1 MNSKLIFEESRP
13 GRSACSLPELD
24 VPAQDINK
32 LLPPAVLRQTPAE
45 LPEVDELTLVRHY
58 TNLARKNF
66 GVDTGFYPLG
76 SCTMKYNPKVNE
88 TLCGLTGF
96 AQLHPY
102 QPASTVQGIL
112 RIMYELG
119 EYLKEISGLD
129 GVSLTPAAG
138 AHGEFTG
145 MKVIHQYFKKHN
157 EKRTQV
163 LIPDSAHGTNPASS
177 ALCGFKAVE
186 VKSDPH
192 GNVDI
197 ADLKA
202 KMTNQVAGLMLTIP
216 NTLGL
221 FDEHIAEICQIVH
234 DGGGFIYM
242 DGANFN
248 SIMGITKPSMVCVD
262 VLHFNLHKTFSTPH
276 GCGGPGSGPIA
287 VTAKLTPY
295 LPVPIVTRTGD
306 VIARSGIPHLSLR
319 GTESRS
325 NLTTGSEQAPQ
336 SQIATPLGARNDE
349 EFEYHLDYNYPDS
362 IGQIK
367 GFYGNI
373 AVLIRAYVYIRMMGP
388 DGLKKASQMAVL
400 NANYVMA
407 QLKQYYHL
415 QYDRHCMH
423 ECVLDATIQLKKFGV
438 RTLDIAKRLLD
449 YGFHPPTIY
458 FPLIVHEAL
467 MIEPTETESKETL
480 DEFIKAM
487 ITIAKEAETTPDVV
501 KNAPTSTPVGR
512 LDEVKAARELKV
524 RYTK

>member
-1 MNSKLIFEESRP
+1 MNSKLIFEESSP
-13 GRSACSLPELD
+13 GRSACALPALDLPAGVSAKAGAPVTELI
-24 VPAQDINK
+24 PAK
-32 LLPPAVLRQTPAE
+32 YLRDKPAE

-58 TNLARKNF
+58 TNLSRKNF
-66 GVDTGFYPLG
+66 GVDSGFYPLG

-138 AHGEFTG
+138 AHGEFAG
-145 MKVIHQYFKKHN
+145 LKVIHQYFKKSAEGRSASGGHTQ
-157 EKRTQV
+157 RTKV
-163 LIPDSAHGTNPASS
+163 LIPDSAHGTNPASG
-177 ALCGFKAVE
+177 ALCGFHAVE

-202 KMTNQVAGLMLTIP
+202 KMTDEVTALMLTIP

-248 SIMGITKPSMVCVD
+248 SIMGIIKPAMVCASPVRSSSCGNVSFNGVD

-276 GCGGPGSGPIA
+276 GCGGPGAGPIA

-295 LPVPIVTRTGD
+295 LPVPIVVKGED
-306 VIARSGIPHLSLR
+306 GYSL
-319 GTESRS
+319 
-325 NLTTGSEQAPQ
+325 
-336 SQIATPLGARNDE
+336 
-349 EFEYHLDYNYPDS
+349 NYDRPDT

-367 GFYGNI
+367 GFFGNI
-373 AVLIRAYVYIRMMGP
+373 AVLIRAYIYIRMMGAS
-388 DGLKKASQMAVL
+388 GLKKASQMAVL
-400 NANYVMA
+400 NANYIMA
-407 QLKQYYHL
+407 QLKPYYHL

-449 YGFHPPTIY
+449 YGYHPPTIY

-480 DEFIKAM
+480 DEFISVM
-487 ITIAKEAETTPDVV
+487 IAIAKEAETTPEVV
-501 KNAPTSTPVGR
+501 KTAPTTTPVGR

-524 RYTK
+524 RYKQS

>member
-1 MNSKLIFEESRP
+1 M
-13 GRSACSLPELD
+13 
-24 VPAQDINK
+24 
-32 LLPPAVLRQTPAE
+32 
-45 LPEVDELTLVRHY
+45 RHY
-58 TNLARKNF
+58 TNLSRKNF
-66 GVDTGFYPLG
+66 GVDSGFYPLG

-119 EYLKEISGLD
+119 EYLKEISGFD
-129 GVSLTPAAG
+129 GVSLCPAAG

-145 MKVIHQYFKKHN
+145 MKVIHQYFKKSAVPPERDGRHTQ
-157 EKRTQV
+157 RTQV

-186 VKSDPH
+186 VKSDAH

-197 ADLKA
+197 ADLKS
-202 KMTNQVAGLMLTIP
+202 KMDNQVAALMLTIP

-221 FDEHIAEICQIVH
+221 FDEHIVEICKIVH

-248 SIMGITKPSMVCVD
+248 SIMGITTPALVGAD

-276 GCGGPGSGPIA
+276 GCGGPGAGPIA

-295 LPVPIVTRTGD
+295 LPVPIVVKGED
-306 VIARSGIPHLSLR
+306 GYS
-319 GTESRS
+319 
-325 NLTTGSEQAPQ
+325 
-336 SQIATPLGARNDE
+336 
-349 EFEYHLDYNYPDS
+349 LDYDRPES

-367 GFYGNI
+367 GFFGNI

-388 DGLKKASQMAVL
+388 AGLKKASQMAVL

-449 YGFHPPTIY
+449 YGYHPPTIY

-480 DEFIKAM
+480 DEFIKVM
-487 ITIAKEAETTPDVV
+487 IAIAKEAETTPDVV
-501 KNAPTSTPVGR
+501 KTAPDNTPVASVRHGAVALIGR

-524 RYTK
+524 RWKHQ

>member
-13 GRSACSLPELD
+13 GRSACALPALD

-32 LLPPAVLRQTPAE
+32 LLPPTALRPAPAE

-58 TNLARKNF
+58 TNLSRKNF
-66 GVDTGFYPLG
+66 GVDSGFYPLG

-129 GVSLTPAAG
+129 GVSLCPAAG

-157 EKRTQV
+157 DPRTKV

-186 VKSDPH
+186 VKSDAH

-197 ADLKA
+197 ADLKS
-202 KMTNQVAGLMLTIP
+202 KMDNQVAALMLTIP

-221 FDEHIAEICQIVH
+221 FDEHIVEICKIVH

-276 GCGGPGSGPIA
+276 GCGGPGAGPIA

-295 LPVPIVTRTGD
+295 LPVPIVVKGED
-306 VIARSGIPHLSLR
+306 GYS
-319 GTESRS
+319 
-325 NLTTGSEQAPQ
+325 
-336 SQIATPLGARNDE
+336 
-349 EFEYHLDYNYPDS
+349 LDYDRPES

-367 GFYGNI
+367 GFFGNI

-388 DGLKKASQMAVL
+388 AGLKKASQMAVL

-449 YGFHPPTIY
+449 YGYHPPTIY

-480 DEFIKAM
+480 DEFIKVM
-487 ITIAKEAETTPDVV
+487 IAIAKEAETQPDVV
-501 KNAPTSTPVGR
+501 KNAPTTTPVGR
-512 LDEVKAARELKV
+512 LDEVKAARELRV
-524 RYTK
+524 HWTK

>member
-1 MNSKLIFEESRP
+1 MNDKLIFEESRP
-13 GRSACSLPELD
+13 GRSACALPALD

-32 LLPPAVLRQTPAE
+32 LLPSAALRPTLAD

-119 EYLKEISGLD
+119 EFLKEISGFD

-138 AHGEFTG
+138 AHGEYTG
-145 MKVIHQYFKKHN
+145 LKVIHQYFKKHN
-157 EKRTQV
+157 DKRTKV
-163 LIPDSAHGTNPASS
+163 LIPDSAHGTNPASG
-177 ALCGFKAVE
+177 ALCGFHAVE
-186 VKSDPH
+186 VKSDAH

-197 ADLKA
+197 PDLKA
-202 KMTNQVAGLMLTIP
+202 KMNNEVACLMLTIP

-221 FDEHIAEICQIVH
+221 FDEHIVEICKIVH
-234 DGGGFIYM
+234 DSGGFIYM

-248 SIMGITKPSMVCVD
+248 SIMGITTPALAGAD

-276 GCGGPGSGPIA
+276 GCGGPGAGPIA

-295 LPVPIVTRTGD
+295 LPVPIV
-306 VIARSGIPHLSLR
+306 VK
-319 GTESRS
+319 
-325 NLTTGSEQAPQ
+325 N
-336 SQIATPLGARNDE
+336 NDE
-349 EFEYHLDYNYPDS
+349 YSLDYDRPDS

-367 GFYGNI
+367 GFFGNI

-388 DGLKKASQMAVL
+388 AGLKKASQMAVL

-407 QLKQYYHL
+407 QLKQHYHL

-449 YGFHPPTIY
+449 YGYHPPTIY

-480 DEFIKAM
+480 DEFIKVM
-487 ITIAKEAETTPDVV
+487 IAIAKEAETTPDVV
-501 KNAPTSTPVGR
+501 KSAPTTTPVGR
-512 LDEVKAARELKV
+512 LDEVKAARELRVCWK
-524 RYTK
+524 KP

>member
-1 MNSKLIFEESRP
+1 
-13 GRSACSLPELD
+13 
-24 VPAQDINK
+24 
-32 LLPPAVLRQTPAE
+32 
-45 LPEVDELTLVRHY
+45 
-58 TNLARKNF
+58 
-66 GVDTGFYPLG
+66 
-76 SCTMKYNPKVNE
+76 
-88 TLCGLTGF
+88 
-96 AQLHPY
+96 
-102 QPASTVQGIL
+102 
-112 RIMYELG
+112 
-119 EYLKEISGLD
+119 
-129 GVSLTPAAG
+129 
-138 AHGEFTG
+138 
-145 MKVIHQYFKKHN
+145 
-157 EKRTQV
+157 V

-186 VKSDPH
+186 VKSDAH

-202 KMTNQVAGLMLTIP
+202 KMNNEVAALMLTIP

-295 LPVPIVTRTGD
+295 LPVPIIVRTTPKPPLTRGTDGKT
-306 VIARSGIPHLSLR
+306 PPYER
-319 GTESRS
+319 GTE
-325 NLTTGSEQAPQ
+325 GVVKY
-336 SQIATPLGARNDE
+336 I
-349 EFEYHLDYNYPDS
+349 LDYDRPES

-400 NANYVMA
+400 NANYIMA

-423 ECVLDATIQLKKFGV
+423 ECVLDATIQLKKYGV

-449 YGFHPPTIY
+449 YGYHPPTIY

-480 DEFIKAM
+480 DEFIKVM
-487 ITIAKEAETTPDVV
+487 IAIAKEAETTPDVV

-512 LDEVKAARELKV
+512 LDEVKAARELRV

>member
-1 MNSKLIFEESRP
+1 MNDKLIFEESSP
-13 GRSACSLPELD
+13 GRSACALPALD

-32 LLPPAVLRQTPAE
+32 LLPPTVLRQTPAD

-58 TNLARKNF
+58 TNLSRKNF
-66 GVDTGFYPLG
+66 GVDSGFYPLG

-145 MKVIHQYFKKHN
+145 LKVIHQYFKKHN
-157 EKRTQV
+157 DKRTKV
-163 LIPDSAHGTNPASS
+163 LIPDSAHGTNPASG
-177 ALCGFKAVE
+177 ALCGFHAVE

-202 KMTNQVAGLMLTIP
+202 KMNNEVAALMLTIP

-295 LPVPIVTRTGD
+295 LPVPTVSSPRWGLNQPISDGLGAIVTKDENGY
-306 VIARSGIPHLSLR
+306 SL
-319 GTESRS
+319 
-325 NLTTGSEQAPQ
+325 
-336 SQIATPLGARNDE
+336 
-349 EFEYHLDYNYPDS
+349 NYDRPDS

-367 GFYGNI
+367 GFFGNI

-388 DGLKKASQMAVL
+388 AGLKKASQMAVL

-407 QLKQYYHL
+407 QLKQHYHL

-449 YGFHPPTIY
+449 YGYHPPTIY

-480 DEFIKAM
+480 DEFISVM
-487 ITIAKEAETTPDVV
+487 IAIAKEAETTPDVV
-501 KNAPTSTPVGR
+501 KTAPTSTPVGR
-512 LDEVKAARELKV
+512 LDEVKAARELRV

>member
-1 MNSKLIFEESRP
+1 MNDKLIFEESKP
-13 GRSACSLPELD
+13 GRSACSLPALD
-24 VPAQDINK
+24 VPAQEINK
-32 LLPPAVLRQTPAE
+32 LLPPAALRPAPAE

-58 TNLARKNF
+58 TNLSKKNF
-66 GVDTGFYPLG
+66 GVDSGFYPLG

-88 TLCGLTGF
+88 TLSGLSEF
-96 AQLHPY
+96 ANLHPY
-102 QPASTVQGIL
+102 QPEGAVQGTL
-112 RIMYELG
+112 RLMYETA
-119 EYLKEISGLD
+119 EFLKEISGLE
-129 GVSLTPAAG
+129 GVTLAPAAG

-145 MKVIHQYFKKHN
+145 LKVIHQYFKKHN
-157 EKRTQV
+157 EKKTKV
-163 LIPDSAHGTNPASS
+163 LIPDSAHGTNPASG

-186 VKSDPH
+186 VKSDSH

-197 ADLKA
+197 PDLKA
-202 KMTNQVAGLMLTIP
+202 KMTNEVAALMLTIP

-234 DGGGFIYM
+234 AGGGFIYM

-248 SIMGITKPSMVCVD
+248 SIMGITKPSLVCVD

-276 GCGGPGSGPIA
+276 GCGGPGAGPIA
-287 VTAKLTPY
+287 VCAKLAPY
-295 LPVPIVTRTGD
+295 LPVPIV
-306 VIARSGIPHLSLR
+306 VK
-319 GTESRS
+319 
-325 NLTTGSEQAPQ
+325 N
-336 SQIATPLGARNDE
+336 NDE
-349 EFEYHLDYNYPDS
+349 YSLDYDRPES

-367 GFYGNI
+367 GFFGNI
-373 AVLIRAYVYIRMMGP
+373 AVIIRAYVYIRMMGP

-400 NANYVMA
+400 NANYVMT
-407 QLKQYYHL
+407 QLKQHYHL
-415 QYDRHCMH
+415 QYDQHCMH
-423 ECVLDATIQLKKFGV
+423 ECVLDATIQMKKFGV

-487 ITIAKEAETTPDVV
+487 IAIAKEAETMPDVV
-501 KNAPTSTPVGR
+501 KSAPTTTPVGR

-524 RYTK
+524 R

>member
-13 GRSACSLPELD
+13 GRSACALPALD
-24 VPAQDINK
+24 VPVQDINK
-32 LLPPAVLRQTPAE
+32 LLPSAALRPALAD

-58 TNLARKNF
+58 TNLSRKNF

-88 TLCGLTGF
+88 TLCGLPGF
-96 AQLHPY
+96 AHLHPY
-102 QPASTVQGIL
+102 QPEATVQGIL
-112 RIMYELG
+112 RLMYELG

-157 EKRTQV
+157 DKRTQV

-186 VKSDPH
+186 VKSDAH

-202 KMTNQVAGLMLTIP
+202 KMNNQVAALMLTIP

-221 FDEHIAEICQIVH
+221 FDEHIVEICEIVH
-234 DGGGFIYM
+234 SSGGFIYM

-248 SIMGITKPSMVCVD
+248 SIMGITTPALVGAD

-295 LPVPIVTRTGD
+295 LSVPIVTRTTSNGHPEQSEGSRRD
-306 VIARSGIPHLSLR
+306 SSGASL
-319 GTESRS
+319 
-325 NLTTGSEQAPQ
+325 PQ
-336 SQIATPLGARNDE
+336 NDTSAV
-349 EFEYHLDYNYPDS
+349 YSLDYNRPDS

-373 AVLIRAYVYIRMMGP
+373 AVLIRAYIYIRMMGP
-388 DGLKKASQMAVL
+388 TGLKKASQMAVL
-400 NANYVMA
+400 NANYIMA

-449 YGFHPPTIY
+449 YGYHPPTIY

-480 DEFIKAM
+480 DEFIKVM
-487 ITIAKEAETTPDVV
+487 IAIAKEAETTPEVV
-501 KNAPTSTPVGR
+501 KNAPTTTPVGR
-512 LDEVKAARELKV
+512 LDEVKAARELRV
-524 RYTK
+524 RWTKK

>member
-13 GRSACSLPELD
+13 GRSACALPALD

-32 LLPPAVLRQTPAE
+32 LLPPTALRPAPAE

-58 TNLARKNF
+58 TNLSRKNF
-66 GVDTGFYPLG
+66 GVDSGFYPLG

-119 EYLKEISGLD
+119 EYLKEISGFD
-129 GVSLTPAAG
+129 GVSLCPAAG

-157 EKRTQV
+157 DPRTKV

-186 VKSDPH
+186 VKSDAH

-197 ADLKA
+197 ADLKS
-202 KMTNQVAGLMLTIP
+202 KMDNQVAALMLTIP

-221 FDEHIAEICQIVH
+221 FDEHIVEICKIVH

-248 SIMGITKPSMVCVD
+248 SIMGITKPALVGAD

-306 VIARSGIPHLSLR
+306 VIARSEA
-319 GTESRS
+319 TK
-325 NLTTGSEQAPQ
+325 Q
-336 SQIATPLGARNDE
+336 SQIATPLRARNDKG
-349 EFEYHLDYNYPDS
+349 FEYHLDYNYPDS

-367 GFYGNI
+367 GFFGNI

-388 DGLKKASQMAVL
+388 AGLKKASQMAVL

-407 QLKQYYHL
+407 QLKQHYHL

-423 ECVLDATIQLKKFGV
+423 ECVLDGTIQLKKFGV

-449 YGFHPPTIY
+449 YGYHPPTIY

-480 DEFIKAM
+480 DEFIKVM
-487 ITIAKEAETTPDVV
+487 IAIAKEAETQPDVV
-501 KNAPTSTPVGR
+501 KNAPTTTPVGR
-512 LDEVKAARELKV
+512 LDEVKAARELRV
-524 RYTK
+524 HWTK